1 MQLTSDL
8 LFSPRKMK
16 KKISRTIRE
25 VFFRVDRALVCLT
38 YEVNFRIFFSTIQTF
53 RVYDGIQI
61 CSWVNVIYEN

>member
-8 LFSPRKMK
+8 LFSP
-16 KKISRTIRE
+16 KKIRK
-25 VFFRVDRALVCLT
+25 VFFRVDRGLVCLT
-38 YEVNFRIFFSTIQTF
+38 YEVNFRIFFSTIQTS